1 MQLCL
6 SISCYDILHLDD
18 TSLNPGGGN
27 YQNARINQVEI
38 IKLTIGHME
47 IWPLPGPILQTSA
60 FLSPHSEYFA
70 VINLFHTKCFY
81 FASSPM

>member
-6 SISCYDILHLDD
+6 SISCYDNLHLDD

-47 IWPLPGPILQTSA
+47 IWPLSGPTLRTSA
-60 FLSPHSEYFA
+60 FLSPHSEYLA
-70 VINLFHTKCFY
+70 LINWFVTKCLY
-81 FASSPM
+81 FTSPPM